1 MQRAAMS
8 DMTLA
13 ERRSRSTRTVR
24 NTLKPLA
31 VDAKDILSG
40 KVPLR
45 SPLERLTS
53 RRYIEQLNTRPTNA
67 EKPSTESLHNAVVP
81 GGILSQVQGQ
91 NKPERS
97 REGRPTAHREV
108 VKTTAQSTETGPTRD
123 RCPNKPSNRRRAGDE
138 RWMFWTTFALSLG

>member
-8 DMTLA
+8 YMTSA

-40 KVPLR
+40 EVPLR

-53 RRYIEQLNTRPTNA
+53 RRYVEQLIASPTNTG
-67 EKPSTESLHNAVVP
+67 KLSTEKLHNAVVP
-81 GGILSQVQGQ
+81 GGI
-91 NKPERS
+91 P
-97 REGRPTAHREV
+97 
-108 VKTTAQSTETGPTRD
+108 
-123 RCPNKPSNRRRAGDE
+123 
-138 RWMFWTTFALSLG
+138 